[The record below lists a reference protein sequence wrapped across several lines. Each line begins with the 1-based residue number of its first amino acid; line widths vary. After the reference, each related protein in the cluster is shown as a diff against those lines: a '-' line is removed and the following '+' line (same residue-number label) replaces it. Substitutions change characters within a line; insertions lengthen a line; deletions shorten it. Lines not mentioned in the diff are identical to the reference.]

1 MNRFYP
7 TGTDGIF
14 KCVIHPGRKDG
25 KNGKGIAFDLIV
37 GIGDKPG
44 HDYAALSVLHRIH
57 HEKPFERLLA
67 PEFRQTWLQLNDRL
81 DQKNKNIE
89 KVAENRQRREKIN
102 REREQRESNR
112 QSGVISISAQ
122 VRQTIE
128 DAVVCHRI
136 QFPSSNRK
144 PCRENSSA
152 VKKGQD
158 KNLYTD
164 LLQKGFGRLDAKQ
177 ASLLFDN
184 FMDAFEYLIWN
195 LDESELPSAFAP
207 SSEVEVVQFISRRG
221 ADDPSHLTASSMRE
235 IMTRLTCLSKLSANK
250 VLKES
255 KGSFSDA
262 FVMLYHMLTYNM
274 LKNYL
279 QIPFSKED
287 AVCARSERDTEQE
300 SMNVIYGSDVSC
312 GIGQLSDFQSLW
324 ASIVTIRDEI
334 PGISRREHL
343 QIAFLDYAGNYPFSA
358 PLVLISSCF
367 DRRAPGGD
375 LLSSAE
381 KRLLMRAAAGKIA
394 MLHRTNHHQDKPEAV
409 PVIHSIVSYLCE
421 ASEEQLLESA
431 NQRLFEPESLTQ
443 GGFIVG
449 PSTTPTSSKPGQGS
463 RRILRNVE
471 KPQPVSKLCESP
483 ELTKMREYRSA
494 LPAHCMRQAILKA
507 VSQNQV
513 VVISGATGS
522 GKTTQVPQFLL
533 EEGARSGRPMSVV
546 CTQPRRIAAISVAE
560 RVAAERCQK
569 IGESVGYQVKLDT
582 KKSSSTRLLFC
593 TTGVLLR
600 RLQSDPQLDAFT
612 HILVDEV
619 HERSVETDFFLLLLR
634 EVLFARPSI
643 KIVLMSAT
651 LEANKFSSY
660 FSSINGKRMDVQVIS
675 IPGRAFPVNHL
686 YLKDVIAFC
695 GYRMKPGD
703 PFSKKSHIKGTKSK
717 YGPEPPQDAT
727 LPVYK
732 WRASLTDEDESIPS
746 SEDES
751 GFEDTPSE
759 SVLTPLPSCDPK
771 NPDVERTVGLIDQQK
786 INLDLIS
793 MLVNRIDVEGRRR
806 NEMGA
811 ILIFLPG
818 AADIIALIR
827 KLKSDLGAN
836 RVAPLPL
843 HSNLSP
849 EDQKRVFERASVGV
863 RKIICAT
870 NIAETSITVEDVT
883 VVIDTLRAKQMN
895 YDTLNRCSVLE
906 ENFISRAEAQQRAGR
921 AGRVS
926 SGTCYRLVTKGV
938 FEDRLIAQPVPEI
951 QRVGMESLVLNALSI
966 LPNPEVKEDPTTLFA
981 KALDPPRKSFVE
993 CAVTTLIEL
1002 GALRV
1007 GEHGSDDP
1015 NAVRKRVELTALGRH
1030 LSRLPTDSRIGKL
1043 LIYGAT
1049 LGCLDVA
1056 LTICASVSEG
1066 SPFVAP
1072 FDKRDEAREAKK
1084 AFAWGKSDLLTFVK
1098 AFNAWRKLREDGS
1111 GRDVE
1116 ASFCL
1121 KNFLSRKGLI
1131 AIAESRKQLAD
1142 SLVDAGFCVSAG
1154 QNWER
1159 APMLNANGKN
1169 VRVLRAVICAAL
1181 YPNIVRIDLP
1191 RTKYEEV
1198 AGGTIA
1204 KKHEAKELQL
1214 RSKTGRVFLHP
1225 ESVNFFEGDYETRWL
1240 SCFSMVKTSKV
1251 FMRDSTMISPYA
1263 ILMFGGEIKV
1273 QHFKEQMTV
1282 DDWVVFKA
1290 QSRVAIIARELRSEL
1305 DSLLLRKFEK
1315 PGVDLTSEGRV
1326 VTDAII
1332 LLLTQEAS

>member
-1 MNRFYP
+1 M
-7 TGTDGIF
+7 
-14 KCVIHPGRKDG
+14 
-25 KNGKGIAFDLIV
+25 
-37 GIGDKPG
+37 
-44 HDYAALSVLHRIH
+44 
-57 HEKPFERLLA
+57 
-67 PEFRQTWLQLNDRL
+67 
-81 DQKNKNIE
+81 
-89 KVAENRQRREKIN
+89 IN
-102 REREQRESNR
+102 
-112 QSGVISISAQ
+112 ISAQ

-136 QFPSSNRK
+136 QFPTPNRK
-144 PCRENSSA
+144 PRRQNPSA
-152 VKKGQD
+152 VKKEQD
-158 KNLYTD
+158 KSLYTE

-207 SSEVEVVQFISRRG
+207 SSEVEVVQFISKLDV
-221 ADDPSHLTASSMRE
+221 DDSSNLTVSSMRE

-262 FVMLYHMLTYNM
+262 FVLLYHMLTYNV
-274 LKNYL
+274 LKSYM
-279 QIPFSKED
+279 QISFSKED
-287 AVCARSERDTEQE
+287 AVRARSERDTEEE
-300 SMNVIYGSDVSC
+300 SMKVIYGNDVSC

-324 ASIVTIRDEI
+324 ALVVTIRDDI
-334 PGISRREHL
+334 PGIGRRENL
-343 QIAFLDYAGNYPFSA
+343 QIVFLDYTGNYPFNP
-358 PLVLISSCF
+358 PLVLVSSCF

-394 MLHRTNHHQDKPEAV
+394 LLHRTGHHQDKPEAV

-431 NQRLFEPESLTQ
+431 NQRLFEPERLRQ
-443 GGFIVG
+443 GGFLVG
-449 PSTTPTSSKPGQGS
+449 PSNPLTTSKPSQGIES
-463 RRILRNVE
+463 QRNMRNVE
-471 KPQPVSKLCESP
+471 KPQPVSKLCDSP
-483 ELTKMREYRSA
+483 ELTKMRAYRSA
-494 LPAHCMRQAILKA
+494 LPAYSSRQAILKA
-507 VSQNQV
+507 VGQNQV

-533 EEGARSGRPMSVV
+533 EEGARNVRPMSVV

-569 IGESVGYQVKLDT
+569 VGDCVGYQVKLDT

-612 HILVDEV
+612 HVLVDEV

-634 EVLFARPSI
+634 EVLPARPSL
-643 KIVLMSAT
+643 KVVLMSAT

-703 PFSKKSHIKGTKSK
+703 PFSKKSYIKGSKDK
-717 YGPEPPQDAT
+717 YGPDPPQDAT
-727 LPVYK
+727 LPVNK
-732 WRASLTDEDESIPS
+732 WRASLADEEDESVPS
-746 SEDES
+746 SADES
-751 GFEDTPSE
+751 GFEDIPSE
-759 SVLTPLPSCDPK
+759 SDLTPLPSCDPK

-786 INLDLIS
+786 INVDLIS
-793 MLVNRIDVEGRRR
+793 MLVSRIDTEGRSR

-818 AADIIALIR
+818 AADIIAVTR
-827 KLKSDLGAN
+827 KLRSDLGAN
-836 RVAPLPL
+836 KVTPLPL

-849 EDQKRVFERASVGV
+849 EDQKRVFERAPEGI
-863 RKIICAT
+863 RKVICAT
-870 NIAETSITVEDVT
+870 NIAETSITIEDVT

-895 YDTLNRCSVLE
+895 YDALNKCSVLE

-938 FEDRLIAQPVPEI
+938 FEDRLTAQPVPEI
-951 QRVGMESLVLNALSI
+951 QRVGMESLVLSALSI
-966 LPNPEVKEDPTTLFA
+966 LPNLEVKEDPTALFA
-981 KALDPPRKSFVE
+981 KALDPPRKGFVE
-993 CAVTTLIEL
+993 RAVATLIEL
-1002 GALRV
+1002 GALRFEENDPEV
-1007 GEHGSDDP
+1007 P
-1015 NAVRKRVELTALGRH
+1015 NAVRKEVELTALGRH

-1049 LGCLDVA
+1049 LGCLDAA
-1056 LTICASVSEG
+1056 LTMCASMSEG

-1098 AFNAWRKLREDGS
+1098 AFNAWQKLREDGS
-1111 GRDVE
+1111 GRDAE
-1116 ASFCL
+1116 ASFCSQY
-1121 KNFLSRKGLI
+1121 FLSRKGLI

-1142 SLVDAGFCVSAG
+1142 SLVDAGFCVATG

-1204 KKHEAKELQL
+1204 KKHEAKKLQL

-1315 PGVDLTSEGRV
+1315 PGVDLTAEGRV